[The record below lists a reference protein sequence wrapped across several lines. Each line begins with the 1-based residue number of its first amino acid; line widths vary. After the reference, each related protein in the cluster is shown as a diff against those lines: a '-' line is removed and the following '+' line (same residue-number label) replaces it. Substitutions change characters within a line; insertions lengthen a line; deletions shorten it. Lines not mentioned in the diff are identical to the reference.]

1 MVRSQTFKLSLA
13 LVIVAAVA
21 ASVFLVVSARAEV
34 PVALTFS
41 TWPAFTMTYETD
53 GIVYTVGSSPAEA
66 ARETRRLD
74 YQSSTQW
81 TDTVVDA
88 PTITTSVASTSRVGA
103 YAELEGNSFIEFD
116 SSGEQ
121 IYADTVDEDTTLIVG
136 SMPPPFPI
144 EELGFDLESVTTGA
158 TVCFYDECIS
168 NAPGLLYTETNGR
181 ELLFVDDARGIP
193 LRVNDTFIVHEI
205 RIEDARQPIER

>member
-1 MVRSQTFKLSLA
+1 MVRSQTFGLSPG
-13 LVIVAAVA
+13 LVFMAAVA
-21 ASVFLVVSARAEV
+21 AGVLFAVSARAEV
-34 PVALTFS
+34 PVAPTLP

-53 GIVYTVGSSPAEA
+53 GIVYTVGASPPETT
-66 ARETRRLD
+66 RETRRLD

-103 YAELEGNSFIEFD
+103 YSELEGNSFIEFD
-116 SSGEQ
+116 SSGER
-121 IYADTVDEDTTLIVG
+121 IYEDTIDENTTLIVG

-144 EELGFDLESVTTGA
+144 EEMDVDLESVTTGA

-168 NAPGLLYTETNGR
+168 NAPGLLYTEANGR
-181 ELLFVDDARGIP
+181 ELVFVDDARGIP
-193 LRVNDTFIVHEI
+193 LRVNHSFVVHEI
-205 RIEDARQPIER
+205 RIEDVRQPLGR